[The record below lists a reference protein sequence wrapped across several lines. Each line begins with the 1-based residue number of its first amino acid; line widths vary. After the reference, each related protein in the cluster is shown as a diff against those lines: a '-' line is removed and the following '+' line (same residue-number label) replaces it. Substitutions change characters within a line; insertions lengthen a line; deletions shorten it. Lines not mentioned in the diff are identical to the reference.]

1 MFVEGTKFAT
11 RKEAEDYA
19 RHKVGDGWEL
29 QGVFFN
35 TILISWRNCV
45 VEVVVWSK

>member
-1 MFVEGTKFAT
+1 MFVEGTKLAT

-19 RHKVGDGWEL
+19 RCKVEDGWEL
-29 QGVFFN
+29 QQVFLN

-45 VEVVVWSK
+45 VEVVVWSE